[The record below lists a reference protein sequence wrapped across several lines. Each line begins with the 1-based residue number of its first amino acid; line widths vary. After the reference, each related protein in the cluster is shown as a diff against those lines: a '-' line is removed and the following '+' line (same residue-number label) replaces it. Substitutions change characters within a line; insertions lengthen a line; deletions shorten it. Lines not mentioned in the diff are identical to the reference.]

1 MLMRSGTPALM
12 LLVLAISFAHNPS
25 LSPGWGTATAAA
37 DGWRQRSAAPT
48 DTRAI
53 HLNRE
58 RPGAVDLCGSTACT
72 ACGAKGIIDNQHRR
86 SQTAKDGLRLARRS
100 ATTRT

>member
-1 MLMRSGTPALM
+1 
-12 LLVLAISFAHNPS
+12 
-25 LSPGWGTATAAA
+25 
-37 DGWRQRSAAPT
+37 
-48 DTRAI
+48 
-53 HLNRE
+53 
-58 RPGAVDLCGSTACT
+58 VDLCGSTACT